1 MPPKK
6 ILLVDDDLSLLDGV
20 GDRLRS
26 YGLKVRCEATA
37 AGCFSALSQ
46 EVPDLVLLD
55 IQLPDGNGL
64 DLLSHIRAHHPA
76 LPVLMVS
83 SVRGVEKEALRRGAT
98 GFLAKPFRGE
108 DLKQAVLQ
116 ALRETG

>member
-1 MPPKK
+1 MSQSV
-6 ILLVDDDLSLLDGV
+6 LLVDDDLSLLDSV

-37 AGCFSALSQ
+37 AGCAAALA
-46 EVPDLVLLD
+46 EGVPDLVLLD